1 MEEVNSNDNGLDR
14 LTRERGG
21 VRGNV
26 TRRCNQVAELVQAAP
41 ENSTPN
47 DLLELNTQKEV
58 LRKLDNS
65 LDQLNSE
72 IHDRINIDDMDNEL
86 TICDQYSGNI
96 VRAIQSI
103 EKFVL
108 TVERRSVQDA
118 PAVRGNRVEND
129 AARLR
134 LPKLDLPQFTGTYSA
149 WPSFVD
155 LFNGSVDN
163 NQNLSNS
170 QKLFY
175 LKGALK
181 GEPHRLISSL
191 TTTDANYQV
200 ARDMLRTR
208 YENTRA
214 IVREHIAAIAE
225 APSAK
230 QDSYQGLRS
239 LWQTVDEAR
248 LALTALGQPM
258 DQMDIFLV
266 YHTSKKMDP
275 ESRRQWELTHPGTA
289 LQTYA
294 QLSSFMTARCHALE
308 AAHQSNKGSNSMH
321 AVNKSKVEVDKS
333 SNAVT
338 NTTSCCI
345 KCGESHKLFSCN
357 SFRAMD
363 VTDRRQFALE
373 KKLCFNCLKPDHTA
387 KKCQS
392 KFRCK
397 ACSAAHNSLLHI
409 DRPAAN
415 SAHENTVV
423 TAAATTTAQVL
434 LQTAIIPVHNNR
446 GEIVKCRAML
456 DTGSQLNLIT
466 NSCRSKL
473 ELPMHKSTTRYSV
486 VGTGNA
492 ESIGKSQLKI
502 QLKSQ

>member
-14 LTRERGG
+14 LTRKRGG

-96 VRAIQSI
+96 VRAIQSS

-181 GEPHRLISSL
+181 GEPHI
-191 TTTDANYQV
+191 N
-200 ARDMLRTR
+200 
-208 YENTRA
+208 
-214 IVREHIAAIAE
+214 
-225 APSAK
+225 
-230 QDSYQGLRS
+230 
-239 LWQTVDEAR
+239 
-248 LALTALGQPM
+248 
-258 DQMDIFLV
+258 
-266 YHTSKKMDP
+266 
-275 ESRRQWELTHPGTA
+275 
-289 LQTYA
+289 
-294 QLSSFMTARCHALE
+294 
-308 AAHQSNKGSNSMH
+308 
-321 AVNKSKVEVDKS
+321 
-333 SNAVT
+333 
-338 NTTSCCI
+338 
-345 KCGESHKLFSCN
+345 LFS
-357 SFRAMD
+357 
-363 VTDRRQFALE
+363 
-373 KKLCFNCLKPDHTA
+373 H
-387 KKCQS
+387 
-392 KFRCK
+392 
-397 ACSAAHNSLLHI
+397 HH
-409 DRPAAN
+409 
-415 SAHENTVV
+415 
-423 TAAATTTAQVL
+423 
-434 LQTAIIPVHNNR
+434 
-446 GEIVKCRAML
+446 
-456 DTGSQLNLIT
+456 
-466 NSCRSKL
+466 
-473 ELPMHKSTTRYSV
+473 
-486 VGTGNA
+486 
-492 ESIGKSQLKI
+492 
-502 QLKSQ
+502 